1 MPGFDPWM
9 DGRIFILLTFHLF
22 EIKYNPHNRA
32 GVAELADALRSG
44 RSELTLMRVQI
55 PPSAH
60 LPADGGHFIYQ
71 TMDTLSP
78 LIPKKLVLN
87 SLKLILIL
95 ALLAGFFYYIPLSN
109 ILNVLKTVSL
119 PPLFWTLVLGILAI
133 YGASIKLWVLTRK
146 QGIDIPVHKLFVLNL
161 TIRFYSFFSPV
172 SSVGS
177 LLRWQRLAIDG
188 KAAEGLVA
196 VAANRVLDIIVAITV
211 GLFWAITALNQEMVN
226 VSLTVSYLIIFL
238 FFLWFLIRI
247 SDPLAVWAQRK
258 KAVSRHPIT
267 AKGFSL
273 LSKLFLSLGIYRSF
287 SWLEVII
294 LVFTAL
300 GTELFSLLAYVL
312 IALSMHIS
320 ISVVDLGWMRALL
333 FLAAL
338 APFTLAGG
346 FGLREVS
353 AVVLMSGMGIAA
365 DRAAAFSLLI
375 YTRSM
380 VISLIG
386 GGLELVLFLFERSPR
401 RK

>member
-1 MPGFDPWM
+1 
-9 DGRIFILLTFHLF
+9 
-22 EIKYNPHNRA
+22 
-32 GVAELADALRSG
+32 
-44 RSELTLMRVQI
+44 
-55 PPSAH
+55 
-60 LPADGGHFIYQ
+60 LPAHGGHFNYQ

-78 LIPKKLVLN
+78 LIPRKSILN
-87 SLKLILIL
+87 GLKLILIL

-119 PPLFWTLVLGILAI
+119 PPLFWTLVLGILVI

-177 LLRWQRLAIDG
+177 LLRWQRLAVDG

-211 GLFWAITALNQEMVN
+211 GLFWAITALNQEMVD
-226 VSLTVSYLIIFL
+226 VSLTIAYLIIFL
-238 FFLWFLIRI
+238 FFLWFLIHI

-258 KAVSRHPIT
+258 KADSRQPV
-267 AKGFSL
+267 AVKAFSL

-294 LVFTAL
+294 MVFTAL
-300 GTELFSLLAYVL
+300 GSELFSLLAYVL

-365 DRAAAFSLLI
+365 DRAAAFSMLI

-380 VISLIG
+380 TISLIG
-386 GGLELVLFLFERSPR
+386 GGLELVLFLFELSPH